1 MTQDR
6 LTLSSL
12 AILNIERDISNNIY
26 PNDILNIFSK
36 TNRRLEL

>member
-1 MTQDR
+1 MTQER
-6 LTLSSL
+6 FSSL

-26 PNDILNIFSK
+26 LKDIFNIYSN